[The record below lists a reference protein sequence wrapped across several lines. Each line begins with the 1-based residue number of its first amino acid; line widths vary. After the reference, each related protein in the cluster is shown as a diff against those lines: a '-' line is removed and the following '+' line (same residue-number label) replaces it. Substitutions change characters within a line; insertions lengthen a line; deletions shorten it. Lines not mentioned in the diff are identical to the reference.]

1 MTVAT
6 TKYDNNQ
13 QQERKQQKIKTVKN
27 KKEKILGL
35 PVI

>member
-13 QQERKQQKIKTVKN
+13 QQERKQRIIKTVKN
-27 KKEKILGL
+27 KKEKILAL
-35 PVI
+35 QFF